1 QGMFRWQART
11 IQRSPQLVL
20 LVLGAVTLAL
30 LAGFLVRDRPEGP
43 IDSTGIFLPAD
54 SDLADATDAIRESFP
69 AAADLRVVQILAKGD
84 VLTADSLR
92 TVNDLQT
99 AIISDPEIAPFL
111 VNDPLYGYVQLLELA
126 AADVGLS
133 LETLTDAQVSLGLA
147 QLAQDPERAELNDLL
162 GRFVA
167 RGGDGAP
174 IAGLSLV
181 ILDDVGDALG
191 QEAAQLRAHE
201 IADSFDT
208 ASLDVTIITLAKS
221 DAEGKDA
228 REENLLILTV
238 IALAVIV
245 VLLALFYRTQSDVHI
260 TMLGL
265 GMTIL
270 WTFGALSWLSPGGVG
285 IVDPDNI
292 LLTLVP
298 VLLISLSVD
307 YALQIVGRYREALRE
322 GNEGGGNAEHAK
334 DTGEGGDASGRAI
347 ARSVRLCGV
356 PVLLAAGTTAIS
368 LLANLSSRFEPIA
381 DFGIIA
387 SIGVISG
394 WVVMANFVPS
404 ARLILDRRLAAKGKA
419 PTTRPLAD
427 TIPGAGAV
435 LPRVAT
441 GVARRPLPVIIVA
454 LALTVLSVVAANNLS
469 TSFAVKDFLPN
480 DSDTFQSFDFLEEN
494 FDGSATLMTVLIET
508 DLDNARA
515 VRNLTDLHATLVD
528 PLRRPDGI
536 VGPPLASAGT
546 LLADSTEQSGG
557 NYDPAVA
564 AAFDHLNTSITATD
578 EEARQAWDLL
588 RSADPEGFAE
598 VLDLRTGELD
608 RTIIQIPVA
617 VESNEALQE
626 LITEL
631 ETLWGGDSSEITVT
645 GGDAL
650 IALITEE
657 LADSQVLSVGLV
669 IAAALSILVAY
680 FAISQARPL
689 LGLITIIPI
698 AVTLSWLLGAMWV
711 FGISYNMGTALMVV
725 LTIGIGVDYT
735 IHLTHRFLEELE
747 ESARVVD
754 AIRGAMVTTGGAL
767 LASAL
772 TTALGLLALLFS
784 PLMPMQE
791 LGILAAVAILFGLIA
806 TFTVL
811 PPLLVLWAHYHRW
824 RTHEAG
830 LVSAGG
836 G

>member
-1 QGMFRWQART
+1 MFRWQART
-11 IQRSPQLVL
+11 IQKSPTLVL
-20 LVLGAVTLAL
+20 LALGAVTLAL
-30 LAGFLVRDRPEGP
+30 LAGFLVRDQPEGP

-54 SDLADATDAIRESFP
+54 SDLAEATDVIRESFP

-84 VLTADSLR
+84 VLSADSLR
-92 TVNDLQT
+92 TVKDLQT
-99 AIISDPEIAPFL
+99 AIVSDPEIAPFL
-111 VNDPLYGYVQLLELA
+111 VDEPLYGYVQLIELA
-126 AADVGLS
+126 AADVGIS
-133 LETLTDAQVSLGLA
+133 LDTITDAQVSLGLA
-147 QLAQDPERAELNDLL
+147 QLAQDPDRAELNDLL

-167 RGGDGAP
+167 RDDAGIP
-174 IAGLSLV
+174 IAGLSLI

-191 QEAAQLRAHE
+191 QETAQLRAHE
-201 IADSFDT
+201 IADSFD
-208 ASLDVTIITLAKS
+208 ASPLDVTIITLAKS

-228 REENLLILTV
+228 REENLVVLTV
-238 IALAVIV
+238 IALVIIV

-270 WTFGALSWLSPGGVG
+270 WTLGAISWLSPGGAG

-307 YALQIVGRYREALRE
+307 YALQIIGRYREGLRDDPE
-322 GNEGGGNAEHAK
+322 P
-334 DTGEGGDASGRAI
+334 DDDASGRAI

-356 PVLLAAGTTAIS
+356 PVLLAAGTTAVS

-394 WVVMANFVPS
+394 WIVMTSFVPA
-404 ARLILDRRLAAKGKA
+404 ARLVLDRRLAAKGKK
-419 PTTRPLAD
+419 PTTRPVAD
-427 TIPGAGAV
+427 TIPGAAAV

-441 GVARRPLPVIIVA
+441 AVVRRPIPVLSAVIVV
-454 LALTVLSVVAANNLS
+454 TVLAVVAAGNLS
-469 TSFAVKDFLPN
+469 TTFAVKDFLPK
-480 DSDTFQSFDFLEEN
+480 DSDTFKSFDFLEEN

-508 DLDNARA
+508 DLASNRA
-515 VRNLTDLHATLVD
+515 VQDLTDLHSTLVD
-528 PLRRPDGI
+528 SQRRPNGI

-546 LLADSTEQSGG
+546 LLADWTDRSGQAG
-557 NYDPAVA
+557 DRYDSDVA
-564 AAFDHLNTSITATD
+564 AAFENLAAGNGAPG
-578 EEARQAWDLL
+578 EEVRGAWEQL
-588 RSADPEGFAE
+588 RRADPEGFAE
-598 VLDLRTGELD
+598 VIDLRANGLD

-617 VESNEALQE
+617 VEDNEALQV
-626 LITEL
+626 LIDEL
-631 ETLWGGDSSEITVT
+631 ESLWGGASGVITVT

-657 LADSQVLSVGLV
+657 LAASQALSVGLV
-669 IAAALSILVAY
+669 IAAALAILVAY
-680 FAISQARPL
+680 FSISRSRPA

-698 AVTLSWLLGAMWV
+698 AVTLAWLLGAMWV

-735 IHLTHRFLEELE
+735 IHLTHRFLEEHE
-747 ESARVVD
+747 EAEQVVD
-754 AIRGAMVTTGGAL
+754 GIRNAMTTTGGAL

-784 PLMPMQE
+784 PLVPMQE

-811 PPLLVLWAHYHRW
+811 PSLLVLWARYHRW
-824 RTHEAG
+824 RGHNAS
-830 LVSAGG
+830 LASSN
-836 G
+836 

>member
-1 QGMFRWQART
+1 MFRWQART

-20 LVLGAVTLAL
+20 LALGALTLAL
-30 LAGFLVRDRPEGP
+30 LAGFLVRERPQGP

-54 SDLADATDAIRESFP
+54 SDLAEATDAIRESFP

-92 TVNDLQT
+92 TVNGLQT

-111 VNDPLYGYVQLLELA
+111 VDDPLYGYVQLIELA

-133 LETLTDAQVSLGLA
+133 LDTLTDAQVSLGLA

-162 GRFVA
+162 ERFVSRDA
-167 RGGDGAP
+167 SGAP

-181 ILDDVGDALG
+181 ILDDAGDALG
-191 QEAAQLRAHE
+191 QETAQLRAHE

-322 GNEGGGNAEHAK
+322 GNEGGGNAGHAE

-394 WVVMANFVPS
+394 WIVMTNFVPS
-404 ARLILDRRLAAKGKA
+404 ARLMLDRRLAAKGKA

-441 GVARRPLPVIIVA
+441 GVARRPLPVITVA
-454 LALTVLSVVAANNLS
+454 LALTVLSVVAASNLS

-546 LLADSTEQSGG
+546 LLADSSGQSGV

-578 EEARQAWDLL
+578 EEARQAWNLL

-598 VLDLRTGELD
+598 VIDLRSGEFD

-631 ETLWGGDSSEITVT
+631 ETLWGGDTSEITVT

-669 IAAALSILVAY
+669 IAAALAILVAY
-680 FAISQARPL
+680 FAISQSRPL

-735 IHLTHRFLEELE
+735 IHLTHRFLEELQ

-784 PLMPMQE
+784 PLVPMQE

-824 RTHEAG
+824 RTHEAS
-830 LVSAGG
+830 LVNAGG

>member
-1 QGMFRWQART
+1 MFRWQART

-54 SDLADATDAIRESFP
+54 SDLAEATDAIRESFP

-84 VLTADSLR
+84 VLNADSLR
-92 TVNDLQT
+92 TVKALQD

-111 VNDPLYGYVQLLELA
+111 VDEPLYGYVQLIELA

-133 LETLTDAQVSLGLA
+133 MDALTDAQVSLGLA

-162 GRFVA
+162 ERFVA
-167 RGGDGAP
+167 RDSGGAP

-191 QEAAQLRAHE
+191 QEAAQLQAHE
-201 IADSFDT
+201 IAEGFDT

-307 YALQIVGRYREALRE
+307 YALQIVGRYREALRD
-322 GNEGGGNAEHAK
+322 NADDA
-334 DTGEGGDASGRAI
+334 DQGGDPSGRAI
-347 ARSVRLCGV
+347 AHSVRLCGV
-356 PVLLAAGTTAIS
+356 PVLLAAGTTAVS

-394 WVVMANFVPS
+394 WIVMTSFVPS
-404 ARLILDRRLAAKGKA
+404 ARLALDRRLAAKGKK
-419 PTTRPLAD
+419 PTTRPVAD
-427 TIPGAGAV
+427 TIPGAAAV

-441 GVARRPLPVIIVA
+441 AVVRRPIPVLGAAVV
-454 LALTVLSVVAANNLS
+454 LTVLAVVAASNLS
-469 TSFAVKDFLPN
+469 TTFAVKDFLPK
-480 DSDTFQSFDFLEEN
+480 DSDTFKSFDFLEEN

-508 DLDNARA
+508 DLDSNRA
-515 VRNLTDLHATLVD
+515 VGDLTGLHSTLVD
-528 PLRRPDGI
+528 SDLRPNGI

-546 LLADSTEQSGG
+546 LLDDWTGRSGQPDDSYDAD
-557 NYDPAVA
+557 VA
-564 AAFDHLNTSITATD
+564 AAFDNLAAGSVATD
-578 EEARQAWDLL
+578 EDVRRAWEQL
-588 RSADPEGFAE
+588 RRADPEGFAE
-598 VLDLRTGELD
+598 VIDLRADGLD

-617 VESNEALQE
+617 VEDNEALQE
-626 LITEL
+626 LIDEL
-631 ETLWGGDSSEITVT
+631 ESLWGGTVGEITVT

-657 LADSQVLSVGLV
+657 LAASQALSVGLV
-669 IAAALSILVAY
+669 IAAALAILVAY
-680 FAISQARPL
+680 FAISRSRPA
-689 LGLITIIPI
+689 LGLITINPI
-698 AVTLSWLLGAMWV
+698 AITLAWLLGAMWV

-735 IHLTHRFLEELE
+735 IHLTHRFLEEHE
-747 ESARVVD
+747 EAEEVVD
-754 AIRGAMVTTGGAL
+754 GIRHAMTTTGGAL

-784 PLMPMQE
+784 PLVPMQE

-811 PPLLVLWAHYHRW
+811 PSLLVLWARYHRW
-824 RTHEAG
+824 RAH
-830 LVSAGG
+830 
-836 G
+836 

>member
-1 QGMFRWQART
+1 MFRWQART

-30 LAGFLVRDRPEGP
+30 LAGFLVRDRTEGP

-394 WVVMANFVPS
+394 WIVMANFVPS

-515 VRNLTDLHATLVD
+515 VRNLTDLHTTLVD

-578 EEARQAWDLL
+578 EEARQAWDRL

>member
-1 QGMFRWQART
+1 MFRWQARK
-11 IQRSPQLVL
+11 IQKSPTLVL
-20 LVLGAVTLAL
+20 LALGAVTLAL
-30 LAGFLVRDRPEGP
+30 LAGFLVRDQPEGP

-54 SDLADATDAIRESFP
+54 SDLAEATDVIRESFP

-84 VLTADSLR
+84 VLSADSLR
-92 TVNDLQT
+92 TVKDLQT
-99 AIISDPEIAPFL
+99 AIVSDPEIAPFL
-111 VNDPLYGYVQLLELA
+111 VDEPLYGYVQLIELA
-126 AADVGLS
+126 AADVGIS
-133 LETLTDAQVSLGLA
+133 LDTITDAQVSLGLA
-147 QLAQDPERAELNDLL
+147 QLAQDPDRAELNDLL

-167 RGGDGAP
+167 RDDAGIP
-174 IAGLSLV
+174 IAGLSLI
-181 ILDDVGDALG
+181 ILDDVDDALG
-191 QEAAQLRAHE
+191 QETAQLQAHE
-201 IADSFDT
+201 IADSFD
-208 ASLDVTIITLAKS
+208 ASPLDVTIITLAKS

-228 REENLLILTV
+228 REENLVVLTV
-238 IALAVIV
+238 IALVIIV

-270 WTFGALSWLSPGGVG
+270 WTLGAISWLSPGGAG

-307 YALQIVGRYREALRE
+307 YALQIIGRYREGLRE
-322 GNEGGGNAEHAK
+322 DPEPDE
-334 DTGEGGDASGRAI
+334 DASGRAI

-356 PVLLAAGTTAIS
+356 PVLLAAGTTAVS

-394 WVVMANFVPS
+394 WIVMTSFVPA
-404 ARLILDRRLAAKGKA
+404 ARLVLDRRLAAKGKK
-419 PTTRPLAD
+419 PTTRPVAD
-427 TIPGAGAV
+427 TIPGAAAV

-441 GVARRPLPVIIVA
+441 AVVRRPIPVLSAVIVV
-454 LALTVLSVVAANNLS
+454 TVLAVVAAGNLS
-469 TSFAVKDFLPN
+469 TTFAVKDFLPK
-480 DSDTFQSFDFLEEN
+480 DSDTFRSFDFLEEN

-508 DLDNARA
+508 DLDSNRA
-515 VRNLTDLHATLVD
+515 VQDLTGLHSTLVD
-528 PLRRPDGI
+528 SQRRPNGI

-546 LLADSTEQSGG
+546 LLADWTDRSGQAG
-557 NYDPAVA
+557 DRYDSDVA
-564 AAFDHLNTSITATD
+564 AAFESLAAGSGATD
-578 EEARQAWDLL
+578 EEVRGAWEQL
-588 RSADPEGFAE
+588 RRADPEGFAE
-598 VLDLRTGELD
+598 VIDLRANGLD

-617 VESNEALQE
+617 VEDNEALQV
-626 LITEL
+626 LIDEL
-631 ETLWGGDSSEITVT
+631 ESLWGGASGVITVT

-657 LADSQVLSVGLV
+657 LAASQALSVGLV
-669 IAAALSILVAY
+669 IAAALAILVAY
-680 FAISQARPL
+680 FSISRSRPA

-698 AVTLSWLLGAMWV
+698 AVTLAWLLGAMWV

-735 IHLTHRFLEELE
+735 IHLTHRFLEEHE
-747 ESARVVD
+747 EAEQVVD
-754 AIRGAMVTTGGAL
+754 GIRNAMTTTGGAL

-784 PLMPMQE
+784 PLVPMQE

-811 PPLLVLWAHYHRW
+811 PSLLVLWARYHRW
-824 RTHEAG
+824 RDHNAS
-830 LVSAGG
+830 LASSN
-836 G
+836 

>member
-1 QGMFRWQART
+1 MFRWQARA

-20 LVLGAVTLAL
+20 LVLGALTLAL
-30 LAGFLVRDRPEGP
+30 LAGFLVRDRPQGP

-54 SDLADATDAIRESFP
+54 SDLAEATDAIRESFP
-69 AAADLRVVQILAKGD
+69 AAADLRVVQILAKGN

-92 TVNDLQT
+92 TVNGLQT

-111 VNDPLYGYVQLLELA
+111 VDDPLYGYVQLIELA
-126 AADVGLS
+126 AADVGLR

-147 QLAQDPERAELNDLL
+147 ELAQDPERAELNDLL

-322 GNEGGGNAEHAK
+322 GNEGGGNADHAEY
-334 DTGEGGDASGRAI
+334 TGEGGDASGRAI

-381 DFGIIA
+381 DFGTIA

-394 WVVMANFVPS
+394 WIVMTNFVPS
-404 ARLILDRRLAAKGKA
+404 ARLMLDRRLAAKGKS

-454 LALTVLSVVAANNLS
+454 LALTVLSVVAASNLS

-515 VRNLTDLHATLVD
+515 VRNLADLHETLVD

-546 LLADSTEQSGG
+546 LLADSTGQSGV

-578 EEARQAWDLL
+578 EEARQAWNLL

-598 VLDLRTGELD
+598 VLDLRSGELD

-631 ETLWGGDSSEITVT
+631 ETLWGGDTSEITVT

-669 IAAALSILVAY
+669 IAAALAILVAY
-680 FAISQARPL
+680 FAISQSRPL

-735 IHLTHRFLEELE
+735 IHLTHRFLEELQ

-784 PLMPMQE
+784 PLVPMQE

-824 RTHEAG
+824 RIHEAS

>member
-1 QGMFRWQART
+1 MFRWQART
-11 IQRSPQLVL
+11 IQRSPLLVL
-20 LVLGAVTLAL
+20 LALGAVTLAL

-54 SDLADATDAIRESFP
+54 SDLAEATDAIRESFP

-84 VLTADSLR
+84 VLTSDSLR
-92 TVNDLQT
+92 TVKALQA
-99 AIISDPEIAPFL
+99 AIVSDPEIAPFL
-111 VNDPLYGYVQLLELA
+111 VDEPLYGYVQLIELA

-133 LETLTDAQVSLGLA
+133 MDTLSDAQVSLGLA

-162 GRFVA
+162 ERFVA
-167 RGGDGAP
+167 RDAGGAA

-191 QEAAQLRAHE
+191 QETAQLRAHE
-201 IADSFDT
+201 IAEGFDT

-228 REENLLILTV
+228 REENLVILTV

-270 WTFGALSWLSPGGVG
+270 WTFGALSWLSPGGAG

-322 GNEGGGNAEHAK
+322 
-334 DTGEGGDASGRAI
+334 DTEQGDDAPGRAV

-356 PVLLAAGTTAIS
+356 PVLLAAGTTAVS
-368 LLANLSSRFEPIA
+368 LLANMSSRFEPIA

-394 WVVMANFVPS
+394 WIVMTSFVPA
-404 ARLILDRRLAAKGKA
+404 ARLALDRRLAAKGKK
-419 PTTRPLAD
+419 PTTRPVAD
-427 TIPGAGAV
+427 TIPGAAAV

-441 GVARRPLPVIIVA
+441 AVVRRPIPVLGAAIV
-454 LALTVLSVVAANNLS
+454 LTVLAVVAASNLS
-469 TSFAVKDFLPN
+469 TTFAVKDFLPK

-508 DLDNARA
+508 DLGSDRA
-515 VRNLTDLHATLVD
+515 VRELTGLHSTLVD
-528 PLRRPDGI
+528 SERRPNGI

-546 LLADSTEQSGG
+546 LLADWTDQSGQAG
-557 NYDPAVA
+557 DNFDTDVA
-564 AAFDHLNTSITATD
+564 AAFENLAASSAATD
-578 EEARQAWDLL
+578 EEVRGAWEQL
-588 RSADPEGFAE
+588 RRADPNGFAE
-598 VLDLRTGELD
+598 VIDLRADGLD

-617 VESNEALQE
+617 VEDNEALQE
-626 LITEL
+626 LIDEL
-631 ETLWGGDSSEITVT
+631 ESLWGGAGGDITVT

-657 LADSQVLSVGLV
+657 LAASQALSVGLV
-669 IAAALSILVAY
+669 IAAALAILVVY
-680 FAISQARPL
+680 FAISRSRPA

-698 AVTLSWLLGAMWV
+698 AVTLAWLLGAMWV

-735 IHLTHRFLEELE
+735 IHLTHRFLEEHE
-747 ESARVVD
+747 EAEQVVD
-754 AIRGAMVTTGGAL
+754 GIRHAMTTTGGAL

-784 PLMPMQE
+784 PLVPMQE

-811 PPLLVLWAHYHRW
+811 PSLLVLWARYHRW
-824 RTHEAG
+824 RAH
-830 LVSAGG
+830 
-836 G
+836 

>member
-1 QGMFRWQART
+1 MFRRQARA
-11 IQRSPQLVL
+11 IQKSPALVIL
-20 LVLGAVTLAL
+20 ALGAVTLAL

-54 SDLADATDAIRESFP
+54 SDLAEATEAIRESFP
-69 AAADLRVVQILAKGD
+69 AAADLRVVQILAEGD
-84 VLTADSLR
+84 VLRAGALR
-92 TVNDLQT
+92 SVRDLQA
-99 AIISDPEIAPFL
+99 AIISDPQIAPFL
-111 VNDPLYGYVQLLELA
+111 VDEPLYGYVQLIELA
-126 AADVGLS
+126 AADAGLS
-133 LETLTDAQVSLGLA
+133 LDTLTDAQISLGLA
-147 QLAQDPERAELNDLL
+147 QLSQDPEQAELNDLL

-167 RGGDGAP
+167 RGDDGAAF
-174 IAGLSLV
+174 AGLSLV
-181 ILDDVGDALG
+181 ILDDAGDALG
-191 QEAAQLRAHE
+191 QEKAQLRAHE
-201 IADSFDT
+201 IAEGFD
-208 ASLDVTIITLAKS
+208 AESVDATIITLAKS

-265 GMTIL
+265 AMTIL
-270 WTFGALSWLSPGGVG
+270 WTFGALSWLSPGGAG

-307 YALQIVGRYREALRE
+307 YALQIIGRYREALRDSAASGESPEE
-322 GNEGGGNAEHAK
+322 G
-334 DTGEGGDASGRAI
+334 DDASGRAI

-356 PVLLAAGTTAIS
+356 PVLLAAGTTAVS

-387 SIGVISG
+387 SVGVISG
-394 WVVMANFVPS
+394 WVVMTNFVPA
-404 ARLILDRRLAAKGKA
+404 ARLLLDRRLDARGKA
-419 PTTRPLAD
+419 PTTRPVAD
-427 TIPGAGAV
+427 AIPGAAAV
-435 LPRVAT
+435 LHRISS
-441 GVARRPLPVIIVA
+441 GVVRRPLPVIAAAV
-454 LALTVLSVVAANNLS
+454 ALTVLAVVAAANLS
-469 TSFAVKDFLPN
+469 TSFAVKDFLPE
-480 DSDTFQSFDFLEEN
+480 DSDTFQSFEFLEEN
-494 FDGSATLMTVLIET
+494 FEGSATLMTVLIEA
-508 DLDNARA
+508 DLEDSRA
-515 VRNLTDLHATLVD
+515 VRNLADLHATLVD

-546 LLADSTEQSGG
+546 LLADWTGQSGQ
-557 NYDPAVA
+557 NHDPALA
-564 AAFDHLNTSITATD
+564 AAFHRLNTSITATG
-578 EEARQAWDLL
+578 EQARQAWGLL
-588 RSADPEGFAE
+588 RSADPSGFAE
-598 VLDLRTGELD
+598 VLDLRVGGLD

-617 VESNEALQE
+617 VQSNEALQG
-626 LITEL
+626 LIAEL

-669 IAAALSILVAY
+669 IAAALAILVAY
-680 FAISQARPL
+680 FGISRSRPL

-698 AVTLSWLLGAMWV
+698 AVTLTWLLGAMWV
-711 FGISYNMGTALMVV
+711 LGISYNMGTALMVV

-747 ESARVVD
+747 GAARAVD
-754 AIRGAMVTTGGAL
+754 AIREAMSTTGGAL

-784 PLMPMQE
+784 PLVPMQE

-811 PPLLVLWAHYHRW
+811 PALLVLWAHYHRG
-824 RTHEAG
+824 RAHEAAMPPG
-830 LVSAGG
+830 PANP
-836 G
+836 

>member
-1 QGMFRWQART
+1 MFRWQARS

-30 LAGFLVRDRPEGP
+30 LAGFLVRDQPEGP
-43 IDSTGIFLPAD
+43 IDSTGIFLPAN
-54 SDLADATDAIRESFP
+54 SDLAEATDVIRESFP

-84 VLTADSLR
+84 VLTAESLR
-92 TVNDLQT
+92 TVKGLQA
-99 AIISDPEIAPFL
+99 AITSDSEISPFL
-111 VNDPLYGYVQLLELA
+111 VEEPLYGYVQLIELA
-126 AADVGLS
+126 AADVGL
-133 LETLTDAQVSLGLA
+133 TLDTITSTQVSLGLA

-167 RGGDGAP
+167 RDDAGTP
-174 IAGLSLV
+174 IAGLSLI
-181 ILDDVGDALG
+181 ILDDVDDALG
-191 QEAAQLRAHE
+191 QERAQLRAHE
-201 IADSFDT
+201 IAKEFDT

-228 REENLLILTV
+228 REENLVVLTV
-238 IALAVIV
+238 IALVIIV

-270 WTFGALSWLSPGGVG
+270 WTLGAISWLSPGGIG

-307 YALQIVGRYREALRE
+307 YALQIIGRYREALRDDSE
-322 GNEGGGNAEHAK
+322 T
-334 DTGEGGDASGRAI
+334 DGDASGRAI

-356 PVLLAAGTTAIS
+356 PVLLAAGTTAVS

-394 WVVMANFVPS
+394 WIVMTSFVPA
-404 ARLILDRRLAAKGKA
+404 ARLVLDRRLAAKGKK
-419 PTTRPLAD
+419 PTTRPVAD
-427 TIPGAGAV
+427 TIPGAAAV
-435 LPRVAT
+435 LPRVANA
-441 GVARRPLPVIIVA
+441 VVRRPIPILGAVIAITA
-454 LALTVLSVVAANNLS
+454 LAVVAAGNLS
-469 TSFAVKDFLPN
+469 TTFAVKDFLPK
-480 DSDTFQSFDFLEEN
+480 DSDTFKSFDFLEEN

-508 DLDNARA
+508 DLDSNRA
-515 VRNLTDLHATLVD
+515 VGDITDLHSTLVD
-528 PLRRPDGI
+528 SERRPNGI

-546 LLADSTEQSGG
+546 LLADWTSHDS
-557 NYDPAVA
+557 AVA
-564 AAFDHLNTSITATD
+564 AAFENLAAGGVASG
-578 EEARQAWDLL
+578 EEVRRAWETL
-588 RSADPEGFAE
+588 RMADPAGFAE
-598 VLDLRTGELD
+598 VIDLRAAGLD

-617 VESNEALQE
+617 VEDNEALQV
-626 LITEL
+626 LIDEI
-631 ETLWGGDSSEITVT
+631 ESLWGGAGGGVIVT

-657 LADSQVLSVGLV
+657 LAASQALSVGLV
-669 IAAALSILVAY
+669 IAAALAILVAY
-680 FAISQARPL
+680 FGISRSRPA

-698 AVTLSWLLGAMWV
+698 AVTLAWLLGAMWL

-735 IHLTHRFLEELE
+735 IHLTHRFLEENE
-747 ESARVVD
+747 EADQVVD
-754 AIRGAMVTTGGAL
+754 GIRNAMTTTGGAL

-784 PLMPMQE
+784 PLVPMQE

-806 TFTVL
+806 TFTAL
-811 PPLLVLWAHYHRW
+811 PSLLVLWARYHRW
-824 RTHEAG
+824 RARRADLASSG
-830 LVSAGG
+830 
-836 G
+836 

>member
-1 QGMFRWQART
+1 MFRWQART

-54 SDLADATDAIRESFP
+54 SDLAEATDAIRESFP

-84 VLTADSLR
+84 VLNADSLR
-92 TVNDLQT
+92 TVKALQD

-111 VNDPLYGYVQLLELA
+111 VDEPLYGYVQLIELA

-133 LETLTDAQVSLGLA
+133 MDALTDAQVSLGLA

-162 GRFVA
+162 ERFVA
-167 RGGDGAP
+167 RDSGGAP

-191 QEAAQLRAHE
+191 QEAAQLQAHE
-201 IADSFDT
+201 IAGGFDT

-307 YALQIVGRYREALRE
+307 YALQIVGRYREALRD
-322 GNEGGGNAEHAK
+322 NADDA
-334 DTGEGGDASGRAI
+334 DQGGDASGRAI

-356 PVLLAAGTTAIS
+356 PVLLAAGTTAVS

-394 WVVMANFVPS
+394 WIVMTSFVPS
-404 ARLILDRRLAAKGKA
+404 ARLALDRRLAAKGKK
-419 PTTRPLAD
+419 PTTRPVAD
-427 TIPGAGAV
+427 TIPGAAAV

-441 GVARRPLPVIIVA
+441 AVVRRPIPVLGAAVV
-454 LALTVLSVVAANNLS
+454 LTVLAVVAASNLS
-469 TSFAVKDFLPN
+469 TTFAVKDFLPK
-480 DSDTFQSFDFLEEN
+480 DSDTFKSFDFLEEN

-508 DLDNARA
+508 DLDSNRA
-515 VRNLTDLHATLVD
+515 VGDLTGLHSTLVD
-528 PLRRPDGI
+528 SDLRPNGI

-546 LLADSTEQSGG
+546 LLDDWTGRSGQPDDSYDAD
-557 NYDPAVA
+557 VA
-564 AAFDHLNTSITATD
+564 AAFDNLAAGSVATD
-578 EEARQAWDLL
+578 EDVRRAWEQL
-588 RSADPEGFAE
+588 RRADPEGFAE
-598 VLDLRTGELD
+598 VIDLRADGLD

-617 VESNEALQE
+617 VEDNEALQE
-626 LITEL
+626 LIDEL
-631 ETLWGGDSSEITVT
+631 ESLWGGTVGEITVT

-657 LADSQVLSVGLV
+657 LAASQALSVGLV
-669 IAAALSILVAY
+669 IAAALAILVAY
-680 FAISQARPL
+680 FAISRSRPA

-698 AVTLSWLLGAMWV
+698 AITLAWLLGAMWV

-735 IHLTHRFLEELE
+735 IHLTHRFLEEHE
-747 ESARVVD
+747 EAEEVVD
-754 AIRGAMVTTGGAL
+754 GIRHAMTTTGGAL

-784 PLMPMQE
+784 PLVPMQE

-811 PPLLVLWAHYHRW
+811 PSLLVLWARYHRW
-824 RTHEAG
+824 RAH
-830 LVSAGG
+830 
-836 G
+836 

>member
-1 QGMFRWQART
+1 MFRWQART
-11 IQRSPQLVL
+11 IRRSPQFVL
-20 LVLGAVTLAL
+20 LVLGAITLAL

-92 TVNDLQT
+92 TVRDLQA

-111 VNDPLYGYVQLLELA
+111 VEEPLYGYVQLIELA
-126 AADVGLS
+126 AADVGLGMD
-133 LETLTDAQVSLGLA
+133 TLTDAQVSLGLA
-147 QLAQDPERAELNDLL
+147 QLAQDPERADLNDLL

-167 RGGDGAP
+167 RDIEGVAF
-174 IAGLSLV
+174 AGLSLV
-181 ILDDVGDALG
+181 ILDDVDDALG
-191 QEAAQLRAHE
+191 QETAQLRAHE
-201 IADSFDT
+201 IAESFDT

-228 REENLLILTV
+228 REENLVILTV

-270 WTFGALSWLSPGGVG
+270 WTFGALSWLSPGGIG

-307 YALQIVGRYREALRE
+307 YALQIIGRYREALRD
-322 GNEGGGNAEHAK
+322 GAEGGDIADDADQG
-334 DTGEGGDASGRAI
+334 DDASGRAI
-347 ARSVRLCGV
+347 AHSVRLCGV
-356 PVLLAAGTTAIS
+356 PVLLAAGTTAVS

-394 WVVMANFVPS
+394 WIVMSSFVPA
-404 ARLILDRRLAAKGKA
+404 ARLMLDRRLAAKGKG

-441 GVARRPLPVIIVA
+441 GVARRPLPVITAAV
-454 LALTVLSVVAANNLS
+454 ALTVLSIVAASNLS

-494 FDGSATLMTVLIET
+494 FDGSATLITVLIET
-508 DLDNARA
+508 DLDNSRA
-515 VRNLTDLHATLVD
+515 VRDLADLHTTLVD

-546 LLADSTEQSGG
+546 LLADWTGQSGG
-557 NYDPAVA
+557 NNDPAVK

-578 EEARQAWDLL
+578 EEARQAWNLL
-588 RSADPEGFAE
+588 RSADPKGFAE
-598 VLDLRTGELD
+598 VIDLRSAGLD

-617 VESNEALQE
+617 VQSNEALQE
-626 LITEL
+626 LISEL

-657 LADSQVLSVGLV
+657 LADSQVLSVSLV
-669 IAAALSILVAY
+669 LAAALAILVAY
-680 FAISQARPL
+680 FAISQSRPL
-689 LGLITIIPI
+689 LGVITIIPI

-735 IHLTHRFLEELE
+735 IHLTHRFLEELQ

-754 AIRGAMVTTGGAL
+754 AIRESMVTTGGAL

-784 PLMPMQE
+784 PLVPMQE

-824 RTHEAG
+824 RTHEAT
-830 LVSAGG
+830 LVGAGG

>member
-1 QGMFRWQART
+1 MFRWQARI
-11 IQRSPQLVL
+11 IQKSPLLVL
-20 LVLGAVTLAL
+20 LALGVVTLAL
-30 LAGFLVRDRPEGP
+30 LAGFLVRDRPEEP
-43 IDSTGIFLPAD
+43 IDSIGVFLPAD
-54 SDLADATDAIRESFP
+54 SDLAVATDAIRESFP
-69 AAADLRVVQILAKGD
+69 SAADLRVVQMLAKGD

-92 TVNDLQT
+92 LIRDLQT
-99 AIISDPEIAPFL
+99 AVVSDPKVAPFL
-111 VNDPLYGYVQLLELA
+111 VDEPLYGYVQLIEF
-126 AADVGLS
+126 AADDIGLS
-133 LETLTDAQVSLGLA
+133 LDALTDAQVSLGLA
-147 QLAQDPERAELNDLL
+147 QLSQDPERAELHDLL
-162 GRFVA
+162 ERFVA
-167 RGGDGAP
+167 RDVAGAP
-174 IAGLSLV
+174 IAGLSLI
-181 ILDDVGDALG
+181 ILDDIGDALG
-191 QEAAQLRAHE
+191 QETAQLHAHE
-201 IADSFDT
+201 IVKGFDT
-208 ASLDVTIITLAKS
+208 ASLDVTVMTLAKS

-228 REENLLILTV
+228 REENLMILTV

-270 WTFGALSWLSPGGVG
+270 WTFGALSWLSPGGAG

-307 YALQIVGRYREALRE
+307 YALQIVGRYREALRNNVE
-322 GNEGGGNAEHAK
+322 DADQGN
-334 DTGEGGDASGRAI
+334 DASGWAV
-347 ARSVRLCGV
+347 ARSVQRCGV

-394 WVVMANFVPS
+394 WIVMTNFVPS
-404 ARLILDRRLAAKGKA
+404 ARLMLDRRLVAKGRD
-419 PTTRPLAD
+419 PTDRPLAD
-427 TIPGAGAV
+427 TVPGAAAV

-441 GVARRPLPVIIVA
+441 GVAHRPLPVITVA
-454 LALTVLSVVAANNLS
+454 LVLTILSVVAASNLS

-480 DSDTFQSFDFLEEN
+480 DSDTFQSIEFLEEN
-494 FDGSATLMTVLIET
+494 FDGSATLMTVLVET
-508 DLDNARA
+508 DLDNTRV
-515 VRNLTDLHATLVD
+515 VRNLFDLHAILVD

-546 LLADSTEQSGG
+546 LLADWTGQSSG
-557 NYDPAVA
+557 NHDPAVA

-578 EEARQAWDLL
+578 EEARHAWNLL
-588 RSADPEGFAE
+588 RSADPKGFAE
-598 VLDLRTGELD
+598 VVDLRIGELD

-617 VESNEALQE
+617 VESNEALQD
-626 LITEL
+626 LISEL
-631 ETLWGGDSSEITVT
+631 EILWRGDISEITVT

-657 LADSQVLSVGLV
+657 LADSQVLSVGMV
-669 IAAALSILVAY
+669 IAAALAILVAY
-680 FAISQARPL
+680 FGFSQSRPL

-735 IHLTHRFLEELE
+735 IHLTHRFLEELQ
-747 ESARVVD
+747 ESARVID
-754 AIRGAMVTTGGAL
+754 AIRGAMITTGGAL

-784 PLMPMQE
+784 PLVPMQE
-791 LGILAAVAILFGLIA
+791 LGILAAVSILFGLIA

-824 RTHEAG
+824 REHEAT
-830 LVSAGG
+830 LVSA
-836 G
+836 

>member
-1 QGMFRWQART
+1 MFRWQARA

-20 LVLGAVTLAL
+20 LVLGALTLAL
-30 LAGFLVRDRPEGP
+30 LAGFLVRDRPQGP

-54 SDLADATDAIRESFP
+54 SDLAEATDAIRESFP

-92 TVNDLQT
+92 TVNGLQT

-111 VNDPLYGYVQLLELA
+111 VDDPLYGYVQLIELA
-126 AADVGLS
+126 AADVGLR

-147 QLAQDPERAELNDLL
+147 ELAQDPERAELNDLL

-322 GNEGGGNAEHAK
+322 GNEGGGNADHAE

-394 WVVMANFVPS
+394 WIVMTNFVPS
-404 ARLILDRRLAAKGKA
+404 ARLMLDRRLAAKGKA

-454 LALTVLSVVAANNLS
+454 LALTVLSVVAASNLS

-515 VRNLTDLHATLVD
+515 VRNLTDLHETLVD

-546 LLADSTEQSGG
+546 LLADSTGQSGV

-578 EEARQAWDLL
+578 EEARQAWNLL

-598 VLDLRTGELD
+598 VLDLRSGELD

-631 ETLWGGDSSEITVT
+631 ETLWGGDTSEITVT

-669 IAAALSILVAY
+669 IAAALAILVAY
-680 FAISQARPL
+680 FAISQSRPL

-735 IHLTHRFLEELE
+735 IHLTHRFLEELQ
-747 ESARVVD
+747 ESVRVVE

-784 PLMPMQE
+784 PLVPMQE

-824 RTHEAG
+824 RIHEAS

>member
-1 QGMFRWQART
+1 MFRWQART
-11 IQRSPQLVL
+11 IRRSPQLVL
-20 LVLGAVTLAL
+20 LALGAITLAL

-54 SDLADATDAIRESFP
+54 SDLAEATDAIRESFP

-92 TVNDLQT
+92 TIKDLQA
-99 AIISDPEIAPFL
+99 AITSDPEIAPFL
-111 VNDPLYGYVQLLELA
+111 VDEPLYGYVQLIELA

-133 LETLTDAQVSLGLA
+133 MDTLSDAQVSLGLA

-167 RGGDGAP
+167 RGSDGVAF
-174 IAGLSLV
+174 AGLSLV
-181 ILDDVGDALG
+181 ILDDAGDALG
-191 QEAAQLRAHE
+191 QETAQLRAHE
-201 IADSFDT
+201 IAERFDT

-270 WTFGALSWLSPGGVG
+270 WTFGALSWLSPGGIG

-307 YALQIVGRYREALRE
+307 YALQIIGRYREALRDGVEE
-322 GNEGGGNAEHAK
+322 GNDAGDADQG
-334 DTGEGGDASGRAI
+334 DDASGRAI
-347 ARSVRLCGV
+347 AHSVRLCGV
-356 PVLLAAGTTAIS
+356 PVLLAAGTTAVS

-394 WVVMANFVPS
+394 WIVMSSFVPA
-404 ARLILDRRLAAKGKA
+404 ARLMLDRRLATKGRE

-441 GVARRPLPVIIVA
+441 GVARRPLPVITAA
-454 LALTVLSVVAANNLS
+454 LALTVLAIVAAGNLS

-508 DLDNARA
+508 DLDNSRA
-515 VRNLTDLHATLVD
+515 VRDLTDLHTTLVD

-546 LLADSTEQSGG
+546 LLADWTGQSGA
-557 NYDPAVA
+557 NHDPTVA

-588 RSADPEGFAE
+588 RGADPKGFAE
-598 VLDLRTGELD
+598 VIDLRSDGLD

-617 VESNEALQE
+617 VQSNQALQE
-626 LITEL
+626 LIAKL

-669 IAAALSILVAY
+669 IAAALAILVAY
-680 FAISQARPL
+680 FGISQSRPL

-735 IHLTHRFLEELE
+735 IHLTHRFLEELQ

-784 PLMPMQE
+784 PLVPMQE

-824 RTHEAG
+824 RSHEAS
-830 LVSAGG
+830 LVSASSG
-836 G
+836 

>member
-1 QGMFRWQART
+1 MFRWQART

-824 RTHEAG
+824 RTHEAS

>member
-1 QGMFRWQART
+1 MFRWQARS

-43 IDSTGIFLPAD
+43 IDSTGIFLPTD
-54 SDLADATDAIRESFP
+54 SDLAEATDVIRESFP

-84 VLTADSLR
+84 VLTADALR
-92 TVNDLQT
+92 TVNDLQA

-111 VNDPLYGYVQLLELA
+111 VDEPLYGYVQLIELA
-126 AADVGLS
+126 AADAGLS
-133 LETLTDAQVSLGLA
+133 LDTITDIQVTLGLA
-147 QLAQDPERAELNDLL
+147 QMAQDPEQAELNDLL

-167 RGGDGAP
+167 RDDAGTP

-191 QEAAQLRAHE
+191 QETAQLRAHQ
-201 IADSFDT
+201 IAEEFDA

-221 DAEGKDA
+221 DAEGRDA
-228 REENLLILTV
+228 REENLVVLTV
-238 IALAVIV
+238 IALVIIV

-270 WTFGALSWLSPGGVG
+270 WTLGAISWLSPGGVG

-307 YALQIVGRYREALRE
+307 YALQIIGRYREALRDDSE
-322 GNEGGGNAEHAK
+322 T
-334 DTGEGGDASGRAI
+334 DGDASGRAI
-347 ARSVRLCGV
+347 ARSVQLCGV
-356 PVLLAAGTTAIS
+356 PVLLAAGTTAVS

-394 WVVMANFVPS
+394 WIVMTSFVP
-404 ARLILDRRLAAKGKA
+404 AFRLVLDRRLAARGRK
-419 PTTRPLAD
+419 PTTRPVAD
-427 TIPGAGAV
+427 TIPGAAAV
-435 LPRVAT
+435 LPRVASA
-441 GVARRPLPVIIVA
+441 VVRRPVSVLGVVIVITA
-454 LALTVLSVVAANNLS
+454 LAVVAAGNLS
-469 TSFAVKDFLPN
+469 TTFAVKDFLPK
-480 DSDTFQSFDFLEEN
+480 DSDTFKSFDFLEEN
-494 FDGSATLMTVLIET
+494 FNGSATLMTVLIET
-508 DLDNARA
+508 DLDDSRA
-515 VRNLTDLHATLVD
+515 VGDLTGIHSTLVD
-528 PLRRPDGI
+528 PERRLNGI

-546 LLADSTEQSGG
+546 LLNDWTSRSGQAG
-557 NYDPAVA
+557 DNYDADIA
-564 AAFDHLNTSITATD
+564 AAFENLGTGGVAT
-578 EEARQAWDLL
+578 EEEVRQAWEML
-588 RSADPEGFAE
+588 RRADPGGFAE
-598 VLDLRTGELD
+598 VIDLRADGLD

-617 VESNEALQE
+617 VEDNEVLQE
-626 LITEL
+626 LIDEI
-631 ETLWGGDSSEITVT
+631 ESLWGVAGGDVIVT

-657 LADSQVLSVGLV
+657 LAASQALSVGLV
-669 IAAALSILVAY
+669 IAAALAILVAY
-680 FAISQARPL
+680 FGISRSRPA

-698 AVTLSWLLGAMWV
+698 AVTLAWLLGAMWV

-735 IHLTHRFLEELE
+735 IHLTHRFLEEHE
-747 ESARVVD
+747 EADQVVD
-754 AIRGAMVTTGGAL
+754 GIRNAMTTTGGSL

-784 PLMPMQE
+784 PLVPMQE

-811 PPLLVLWAHYHRW
+811 PSLLVLWARYHRW
-824 RTHEAG
+824 RAH
-830 LVSAGG
+830 
-836 G
+836 

>member
-1 QGMFRWQART
+1 MFRWQART

>member
-1 QGMFRWQART
+1 MFRWQART

-30 LAGFLVRDRPEGP
+30 LAGFLVRDQPEGP

-394 WVVMANFVPS
+394 WIVMANFVPS

-578 EEARQAWDLL
+578 EEARQAWDRL

>member
-1 QGMFRWQART
+1 MFRWQARS

-30 LAGFLVRDRPEGP
+30 LAGFLVRDQPEGP
-43 IDSTGIFLPAD
+43 IDSTGIFLPAN
-54 SDLADATDAIRESFP
+54 SDLAEATDVIRESFP

-84 VLTADSLR
+84 VLTAESLR
-92 TVNDLQT
+92 TVKGLQA
-99 AIISDPEIAPFL
+99 AITSDSEISPFL
-111 VNDPLYGYVQLLELA
+111 VEEPLYGYVQLIELA
-126 AADVGLS
+126 AADVGL
-133 LETLTDAQVSLGLA
+133 TLDTITSTQVSLGLA

-167 RGGDGAP
+167 RDDAGTP
-174 IAGLSLV
+174 IAGLSLI
-181 ILDDVGDALG
+181 ILDDVDDALG
-191 QEAAQLRAHE
+191 QERAQLRAHE
-201 IADSFDT
+201 IAKEFDT

-228 REENLLILTV
+228 REENLVVLTV
-238 IALAVIV
+238 IALVIIV

-270 WTFGALSWLSPGGVG
+270 WTLGAISWLSPGGVG

-307 YALQIVGRYREALRE
+307 YALQIIGRYREALRDDSE
-322 GNEGGGNAEHAK
+322 T
-334 DTGEGGDASGRAI
+334 DGDASGRAI

-356 PVLLAAGTTAIS
+356 PVLLAAGTTAVS

-394 WVVMANFVPS
+394 WIVMTSFVPA
-404 ARLILDRRLAAKGKA
+404 ARLVLDRRLAAKGKK
-419 PTTRPLAD
+419 PTTRPVAD
-427 TIPGAGAV
+427 TIPGAAAV
-435 LPRVAT
+435 LPRVANA
-441 GVARRPLPVIIVA
+441 VVRRPIPILGAVIAITA
-454 LALTVLSVVAANNLS
+454 LAVVAAGNLS
-469 TSFAVKDFLPN
+469 TTFAVKDFLPK
-480 DSDTFQSFDFLEEN
+480 DSDTFKSFDFLEEN

-508 DLDNARA
+508 DLDSNRA
-515 VRNLTDLHATLVD
+515 VGDITDLHSTLVD
-528 PLRRPDGI
+528 SERRPNGI

-546 LLADSTEQSGG
+546 LLADWTSHDS
-557 NYDPAVA
+557 AVA
-564 AAFDHLNTSITATD
+564 AAFENLAAGGVASG
-578 EEARQAWDLL
+578 EEVRRAWETL
-588 RSADPEGFAE
+588 RMADPAGFAE
-598 VLDLRTGELD
+598 VIDLRAAGLD

-617 VESNEALQE
+617 VEDNEALQV
-626 LITEL
+626 LIDEI
-631 ETLWGGDSSEITVT
+631 ESLWGGAGGGVIVT

-657 LADSQVLSVGLV
+657 LAASQALSVGLV
-669 IAAALSILVAY
+669 IAAALAILVAY
-680 FAISQARPL
+680 FGISRSRPA

-698 AVTLSWLLGAMWV
+698 AVTLAWLLGAMWL

-735 IHLTHRFLEELE
+735 IHLTHRFLEENE
-747 ESARVVD
+747 EADQVVD
-754 AIRGAMVTTGGAL
+754 GIRNAMTTTGGAL

-784 PLMPMQE
+784 PLVPMQE

-806 TFTVL
+806 TFTAL
-811 PPLLVLWAHYHRW
+811 PSLLVLWARYHRW
-824 RTHEAG
+824 RARRADLASSG
-830 LVSAGG
+830 
-836 G
+836 